1 MMNADRYHNLVMYLR
16 QQKTNITELNNIQNI
31 LSYVS
36 SRSYE
41 EGYVYDEEEV
51 INYVCAPYYNLK
63 FDEELN
69 IELLFDDMVEDKI
82 IKHKE

>member
-1 MMNADRYHNLVMYLR
+1 MNADQYHNIVMFLR
-16 QQKTNITELNNIQNI
+16 QQKTNITELTNIQNI

-51 INYVCAPYYNLK
+51 INYVCAPYYDLK

-69 IELLFDDMVEDKI
+69 IELLFDDMVKDRII
-82 IKHKE
+82 IKQE